1 MKIFWILILL
11 FPLSLNAFDFKFGI
25 VPSEGGGN
33 DIKEKFTPFMEY
45 LSSETKHKV
54 HFFPASDY
62 ASVVTA
68 LCNGN
73 IDFAYLGPK
82 SYVEAKNKCNVTLMA
97 KEINAQGFSGYTG
110 LIIARSDLPI
120 TSIKEGKNRTFAFT
134 GPNSTSGH
142 LVPSISFL
150 KSNPPITPHTFF
162 KDVKFSGSHMASILS
177 IKNKTIDLAATNNI
191 DLRNMLS
198 SGKVQKT
205 DYKIIWES
213 DLIPGAVIASKYK
226 SHDQEFQMLE
236 KIITRLPPSITAI
249 LGNGGFEK
257 ANDNEYNII
266 RYLMSV
272 KKRLESKP

>member
-1 MKIFWILILL
+1 MKILWLL
-11 FPLSLNAFDFKFGI
+11 MLCFPLITNANEFKFGI
-25 VPSEGGGN
+25 VPSEGGGSN
-33 DIKEKFTPFMEY
+33 IKEKFTPFMEY
-45 LSSETKHKV
+45 LSSEIKHKI
-54 HFFPASDY
+54 HFYPASDY
-62 ASVVTA
+62 AGVITA

-120 TSIKEGKNRTFAFT
+120 TSIREGKNLTFAFT

-162 KDVKFSGSHMASILS
+162 KEVKFSGSHVASILS

-198 SGKVQKT
+198 SGKIQKS
-205 DYKIIWES
+205 DYKVIWES
-213 DLIPGAVIASKYK
+213 DLIPGAVIATKYK
-226 SHDQEFQMLE
+226 SNDQEFKMLE
-236 KIITRLPPSITAI
+236 KIITHLPPSITAI
-249 LGNGGFEK
+249 LANGGFEK
-257 ANDNEYNII
+257 TNDQEYNII

>member
-1 MKIFWILILL
+1 MLC
-11 FPLSLNAFDFKFGI
+11 FPLIINANEFKFGI
-25 VPSEGGGN
+25 VPSEGGGSN
-33 DIKEKFTPFMEY
+33 IKEKFTPFMEY
-45 LSSETKHKV
+45 LSSEMKHKV

-62 ASVVTA
+62 AGVVTA

-120 TSIKEGKNRTFAFT
+120 TSIQEGKNRTFAFT

-162 KDVKFSGSHMASILS
+162 KEVKFSGSHVASILS

-198 SGKVQKT
+198 SGKIQKS

-226 SHDQEFQMLE
+226 SHDPEFKMLE
-236 KIITRLPPSITAI
+236 KIITHLPPSITA
-249 LGNGGFEK
+249 LLANGGFEK
-257 ANDNEYNII
+257 TNDKEYNII